1 MRAMA
6 ALIIALLNPTG
17 LAYEREMALQD
28 SLTDAMLDQLQR
40 NQQNQFVSTVPPP
53 LPR

>member
-6 ALIIALLNPTG
+6 ALIIALLNPTR
-17 LAYEREMALQD
+17 LAYEREIALQE
-28 SLTDAMLDQLQR
+28 LTDAMLDQLQR
-40 NQQNQFVSTVPPP
+40 NQQNQFVSPVPPP